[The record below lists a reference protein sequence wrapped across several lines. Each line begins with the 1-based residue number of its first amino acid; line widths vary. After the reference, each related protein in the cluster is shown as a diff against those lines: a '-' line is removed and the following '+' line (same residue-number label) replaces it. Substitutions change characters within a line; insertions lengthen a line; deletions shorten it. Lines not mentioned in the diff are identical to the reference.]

1 MNMSQVTVL
10 IANRLIRLTGNIFKI
25 LAYPVHWVFPKL
37 RFTIP
42 AYSPAKLA
50 RSNRSAIPRTI
61 WQTNFT

>member
-25 LAYPVHWVFPKL
+25 LAYPFHWVFPKL

-50 RSNRSAIPRTI
+50 
-61 WQTNFT
+61 